1 MDMPVSRTSDGDTS
15 PGHSRRQG
23 PSSGAGKQPKRKK
36 ILIVNCFFPDE
47 RQPIKRTNQVPN
59 AVAPV
64 LLAGYFDQQLCDIKL
79 YNEVNSGFL
88 EVYDPDLLAWPD
100 MLVLSGLTAAFDR
113 LLHLTAYA
121 KTANPNVIVA
131 AGGHGIRALPE
142 YSRRFFDYTCLGD
155 VEEIRDVIAEALG
168 SCYQAEQFS
177 PRYDLAY
184 WIKRFGYAESSRN
197 CNFQCGFCSLTS
209 AGRRYEVAPAEY
221 LEAQMENM
229 GKRPVFFF
237 QDNQILGSSKESFQE
252 RLGQFERRRQAGQF
266 KHWNGFVT
274 DTFFWDDDN
283 IRLAHET
290 SCLSVFVGVESFDD
304 HKWLEDA
311 NKKQNSRY
319 RQADLLRRGID
330 GGVLVQY
337 GLVYD
342 PTQQPLEQMHRELG
356 IICDDPEIPAPNF
369 IFTSI
374 PFPGTPFFR
383 NCVNEDLI
391 RPNTDMRDLEGSTLS
406 LKTIDAEEDVLD
418 FIRRGL
424 RFAGYRK
431 RFIAHQLKFNK
442 RYASSLNRDQ
452 LLLSNI
458 AAAAVMAPT
467 AVLGP
472 GAIFH
477 KKVTRT
483 NISTTEVLDSVYTPC
498 LPVAEA
504 YRHYFEPTNIINA
517 DGELNQLIAEDVMAQ
532 RAREPLQAEVVEL
545 QG

>member
-1 MDMPVSRTSDGDTS
+1 MDMPVNREMDGDS
-15 PGHSRRQG
+15 ELSVLDEKSQVGRSER
-23 PSSGAGKQPKRKK
+23 SAKRKK

-64 LLAGYFDQQLCDIKL
+64 LLAGYFDAQLCEVKL

-88 EVYDPDLLAWPD
+88 EIYKPELLAWPD

-142 YSRRFFDYTCLGD
+142 YSQQFFDYSCLGD
-155 VEEIRDVIAEALG
+155 VDEIRDVIVEALG
-168 SCYQAEQFS
+168 PGYVSEKFN

-184 WIKRFGYAESSRN
+184 WINRFGYAESTRN
-197 CNFQCGFCSLTS
+197 CNFQCGFCSLTG

-229 GKRPVFFF
+229 GKRPIFFF
-237 QDNQILGSSKESFQE
+237 EDNQILGSSQENFQA
-252 RLGQFERRRQAGQF
+252 RLNQFERRRQAGQF

-274 DTFFWDDDN
+274 DTFFWDDNN
-283 IRLAHET
+283 IRLAHDT

-304 HKWLEDA
+304 HKWLENA

-319 RQADLLRRGID
+319 RQSDLIRRAID

-342 PTQQPLEQMHRELG
+342 PTRQTLEEMNRELS
-356 IICDDPEIPAPNF
+356 IICDNPEIPAPNF
-369 IFTSI
+369 IFTAI

-383 NCVNEDLI
+383 DCIKQGLI

-406 LKTIDAEEDVLD
+406 LKTIDPEADVLD
-418 FIRRGL
+418 FIRTGR

-431 RFIAHQLKFNK
+431 RFISHQLKFNK
-442 RYASSLNRDQ
+442 RYKHSLNRDQ
-452 LLLSNI
+452 KLLANI
-458 AAAAVMAPT
+458 AAAAILAPT

-472 GAIFH
+472 GAVFH
-477 KKVTRT
+477 KKVART
-483 NISTTEVLDSVYTPC
+483 NLSTTEILDCVYTPR

-504 YRHYFEPTNIINA
+504 YRHYFNPTNIVNA
-517 DGELNQLIAEDVMAQ
+517 DGELNELVAEDVMAQ
-532 RAREPLQAEVVEL
+532 RSRAPVASEVLEV